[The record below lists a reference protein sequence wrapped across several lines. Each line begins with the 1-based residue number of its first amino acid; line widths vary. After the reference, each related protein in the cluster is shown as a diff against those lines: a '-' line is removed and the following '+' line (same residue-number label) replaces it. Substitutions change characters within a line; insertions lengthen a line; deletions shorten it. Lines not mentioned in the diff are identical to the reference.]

1 MNELIKV
8 YGDAFILDAETSNKI
23 ADFEREIKRLKE
35 AEDKL
40 KEAILAEM
48 ESKNI
53 IKLETDTLNITY
65 VAPTV
70 RETLDSKTLKEEL
83 PDIYDEYVKITNV
96 KASIRLRVI

>member
-1 MNELIKV
+1 MNELIKA
-8 YGDAFILDAETSNKI
+8 YDDAFILDAEVSNKI
-23 ADFEREIKRLKE
+23 AEFEKEIKRLKD

-53 IKLETDTLNITY
+53 IKLTTDTLNITY

-70 RETLDSKTLKEEL
+70 RETLDSKALKEEL
-83 PDIYDEYVKITNV
+83 PDIYDEYVKLSNV
-96 KASIRLRVI
+96 KSSIRLRVI

>member
-1 MNELIKV
+1 MSELIKA

-23 ADFEREIKRLKE
+23 ADFEREIKRLKD
-35 AEDKL
+35 AEEKL

-53 IKLETDTLNITY
+53 IKLETDALKITY

-70 RETLDSKTLKEEL
+70 RETLDSKALKEEL
-83 PDIYDEYVKITNV
+83 PDIYDEYVKLSNV
-96 KASIRLRVI
+96 KASIRLKVV

>member
-1 MNELIKV
+1 MNELITA
-8 YGDAFILDAETSNKI
+8 YGDAFILDAEASNKI
-23 ADFEREIKRLKE
+23 AEFEREIKRLKE

-40 KEAILAEM
+40 KEAILSEM

-53 IKLETDTLNITY
+53 IKLTTDTLNITY

-70 RETLDSKTLKEEL
+70 RETLDSKALKEEL
-83 PDIYDEYVKITNV
+83 PEIYDEYVKLTNV